1 MVNFFNENEDIR
13 FHLEHMDLSEII
25 RLKEKGFREREGFD
39 YAPVDEADALD
50 NYRQV
55 LSLLGELAGDR
66 IAARAAQVDKEGTKL
81 EHGKVIYAKGIEMAI
96 KELAQADLMGITLPR
111 KYGGLNF
118 PAPIYSMA
126 IEIVSRADASLM
138 TVFGLQDIS
147 ETINAYADEE
157 IKRKYL
163 PKFSSGEVT
172 GAMVLT
178 EPDAGSDL
186 QAVMLRATEDKDNG
200 IWRLNGVKRFISNG
214 CGHVLLVLARSEEG
228 TRDARGLSLFLCE
241 SGEGVRIR
249 RIEDKLGIKGS
260 PTCEIQF
267 TNTPAIL
274 IGRRKMG
281 LIRYVMSLMNGARL
295 GIAGQA
301 VGIAEASFQAA
312 KEYAESR
319 EQFGKKIRDFAAVRD
334 LLVKMKVTLEAMRAL
349 TYETARVVE
358 LDHLLEEWITSGE
371 IEDKEELK
379 KQKERQA
386 RYKRWASMLTP
397 MAKYYTTEEVQRIAS
412 DAIQVHGG
420 SGYMKDY
427 DVERHFRDARI
438 TNIYEGTSQLQ
449 VVAAIGGIR
458 SGQFHSYV
466 EDLFD
471 RVREVAPQE
480 KIEELRQRMVSAG
493 ACVDYLKG
501 QSQAYQDLHAE
512 EMVELAILL
521 ICSLLLLESAQHGDH
536 KRVVAEKFLADAL
549 PEIDRLAVSIQSG
562 DAFAVE
568 QFEEIIGK

>member
-1 MVNFFNENEDIR
+1 
-13 FHLEHMDLSEII
+13 MDLSEII
-25 RLKEKGFREREGFD
+25 RLKEKNFSEAGESD
-39 YAPVDEADALD
+39 YAPADEADAID

-66 IAARAAQVDKEGTKL
+66 IEPRAAAVDKEGTKL
-81 EHGKVIYAKGIEMAI
+81 EHGKVIYAQGIEKAI
-96 KELAQADLMGITLPR
+96 EELSQADVMGITLPR

-126 IEIVSRADASLM
+126 IEIVSRGDASLM
-138 TVFGLQDIS
+138 TVFGLQDIA
-147 ETINAYADEE
+147 ETINSFAEE
-157 IKRKYL
+157 DIKKKYL

-228 TRDARGLSLFLCE
+228 TKDARGLSMFLCE
-241 SGEGVRIR
+241 AGEGVRVR

-274 IGRRKMG
+274 IGRRRMG

-301 VGIAEASFQAA
+301 VGISEACFRAA
-312 KEYAESR
+312 KEYADSR
-319 EQFGKKIRDFAAVRD
+319 EQFGKKIMHFPAVKD
-334 LLVKMKVTLEAMRAL
+334 LLVKMKIELEAMRTL

-358 LDHLLEEWITSGE
+358 LDHLLDERISSGE
-371 IEDKEELK
+371 VEDKEELK
-379 KQKERQA
+379 ALKERQGQ
-386 RYKRWASMLTP
+386 YKRWAALLTP
-397 MAKYYTTEEVQRIAS
+397 MAKLYSTEKVQDVAT
-412 DAIQVHGG
+412 DAIQIHGG

-449 VVAAIGGIR
+449 VVAAIGGVT
-458 SGQFHSYV
+458 SGVFQAYAGHLFNRV
-466 EDLFD
+466 E
-471 RVREVAPQE
+471 EVAPADE
-480 KIEELRQRMVSAG
+480 IGKLKERMETANACIEYM
-493 ACVDYLKG
+493 KG
-501 QSQAYQDLHAE
+501 QPKEYQDLHAGE
-512 EMVELAILL
+512 TVELAML
-521 ICSLLLLESAQHGDH
+521 IINSLLLLESARHSEH
-536 KRVVAEKFLADAL
+536 KKVVAGKYLADAL
-549 PEIDRLAVSIQSG
+549 PEIDRLGVLIRSG
-562 DAFAVE
+562 DAVAVE
-568 QFEEIIGK
+568 QFEAIVG